1 MPWIF
6 HPDLGAGK
14 VRSRRGG
21 SLKAKFR
28 DEVRE
33 MPEGSRT
40 VPDDSSWVLASENP
54 NHLIELLRDDP
65 WWIVREQL
73 EDTWKDLTVEDVTE
87 HLSLLDLDP
96 EVVEQWRNAIADQ
109 SNGSDE
115 GEPGSSGGGPMFP
128 FGPEDPKSLR
138 KRLLTALGEIADTNS
153 TGEERLL
160 AHQRITNLSQKKGMA
175 VSPGDATIAKILR
188 CDAFEDSTPLPKVKL
203 SGVGKKFFEDLIAS
217 CQSTKDC
224 ATLVLIAGPVSYAK
238 LAAKSLTDE
247 DRASLDNFLVAH
259 LEEADEFLRE
269 KKRRV
274 GAWSNAEIK
283 RMLKRFVLVAG
294 NDSAPVMAAILRAR
308 VAAKNADNP
317 KMVIAIDRFAD
328 DVGPTLET
336 LREAADST
344 KDLPPVQR
352 AACLNSLPFEPG
364 STRVRYLEA
373 LLDDA
378 DKDLLDRPEPWEK
391 VTLDELAGGWP
402 DDDVVITAML
412 GTDKGWK
419 IASNVVNNGVSRMG
433 SKQLGLILSLHPDVR
448 ALISEKSFEGGLT
461 RLVKRNPN
469 VAQLPDLFAQEATA
483 ELREELE
490 QEKSDLEKRHS
501 EEEAGFR
508 ATISERDAEITAL
521 KADIKQAQSHI
532 ASHTSEVR
540 SASAAELR
548 QAKVDALKGCA
559 EAVRDL
565 QSEQGNEE
573 ALEKLELVLGSAGL
587 VLLDR
592 PDDIVTF
599 EPARHERLIEGTN
612 PRVVVV
618 LSAIGFA
625 EGQKT
630 TVIQKGLVTDHA

>member
-1 MPWIF
+1 
-6 HPDLGAGK
+6 
-14 VRSRRGG
+14 
-21 SLKAKFR
+21 
-28 DEVRE
+28 
-33 MPEGSRT
+33 
-40 VPDDSSWVLASENP
+40 
-54 NHLIELLRDDP
+54 
-65 WWIVREQL
+65 
-73 EDTWKDLTVEDVTE
+73 
-87 HLSLLDLDP
+87 
-96 EVVEQWRNAIADQ
+96 
-109 SNGSDE
+109 
-115 GEPGSSGGGPMFP
+115 
-128 FGPEDPKSLR
+128 
-138 KRLLTALGEIADTNS
+138 
-153 TGEERLL
+153 
-160 AHQRITNLSQKKGMA
+160 
-175 VSPGDATIAKILR
+175 
-188 CDAFEDSTPLPKVKL
+188 
-203 SGVGKKFFEDLIAS
+203 
-217 CQSTKDC
+217 

-501 EEEAGFR
+501 EEEA
-508 ATISERDAEITAL
+508 
-521 KADIKQAQSHI
+521 
-532 ASHTSEVR
+532 
-540 SASAAELR
+540 
-548 QAKVDALKGCA
+548 
-559 EAVRDL
+559 
-565 QSEQGNEE
+565 
-573 ALEKLELVLGSAGL
+573 
-587 VLLDR
+587 
-592 PDDIVTF
+592 
-599 EPARHERLIEGTN
+599 
-612 PRVVVV
+612 
-618 LSAIGFA
+618 
-625 EGQKT
+625 
-630 TVIQKGLVTDHA
+630 